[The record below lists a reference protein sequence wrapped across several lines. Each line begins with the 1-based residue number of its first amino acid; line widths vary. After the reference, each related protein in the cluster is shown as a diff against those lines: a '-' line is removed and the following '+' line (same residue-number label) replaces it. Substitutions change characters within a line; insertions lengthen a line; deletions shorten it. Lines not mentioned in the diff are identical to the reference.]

1 MAEYVI
7 RIVIDPSGATDG
19 GGKVVN
25 TLNEIDNSATEA
37 NQSLELLK
45 KGFSALRTVL
55 EAPIDQFLEI
65 KSLVEDLSSEYD
77 DAFLAE
83 ERLNSALLLSGQYSK
98 ELSDHLIDLASN
110 LASTSRFADD
120 AIIEGEKLAVLYGK
134 QGDALDRLI
143 AVSVKYAQF
152 MGVSFDSAV
161 VKVARSLE
169 TGSIIL
175 GRYPVILSAAGDAAT
190 KTEEVLSKLEKIK
203 IGKDLQDD
211 ILASQKAFSELR
223 EELGRVLNES
233 SFIKAFFIVVGDSIN
248 KLTVFVS
255 ENKREFQDLFGR
267 VFKASL
273 DVAASSFK
281 IFFDIAQKGFEIL
294 LNLIAKLS
302 TSYIGSKL
310 GFEQITGPEVEA
322 FSKATEAV
330 RQSQE
335 DLRVWKNIRL
345 DESGAVKATIDKI
358 TEELEANKIKANE
371 ARDAMLGL
379 GGTRTSILG
388 LVTEVKDLANRLSE
402 VPEIPKSVDDLLER
416 ITKKTAE
423 LEALNKNTRT
433 EGTPFDPR
441 SLAAK
446 NETVGIGGPTDI
458 TDQNALKVYK
468 QIFEAQDKFKT
479 EQQAINVLLG
489 SMTITDE
496 QKDTIKRAYLEMEI
510 AGLQSSTKAADG
522 FTIAFD
528 KIALEAENS
537 SKVVQDVMGVAVG
550 GFTNL
555 LTNLISANRQSWKT
569 IANDAIQEIERII
582 LSQLV
587 LKAISGAGAAFS
599 AGSYAGGSPAP
610 EFAEG
615 GPAQAMRPIK
625 VGERGTELFVPQT
638 NGKIV
643 PNEALGGS
651 EVHITI
657 VNVDDERKIGDFL
670 QSGQADKVILNRLY
684 ENRTSLSRI
693 QG

>member
-77 DAFLAE
+77 NAFLAE

-110 LASTSRFADD
+110 LASTSRFEDD

-330 RQSQE
+330 RESQE
-335 DLRVWKNIRL
+335 ALRVWKNIPL

-358 TEELEANKIKANE
+358 TEGLEANKIKANE

>member
-77 DAFLAE
+77 NAFLAE

-330 RQSQE
+330 RESQE
-335 DLRVWKNIRL
+335 ALRVWKNIPL

-358 TEELEANKIKANE
+358 TEGLEANKIKANE

>member
-77 DAFLAE
+77 NAFLAE

-110 LASTSRFADD
+110 LASTSRFEDD

-152 MGVSFDSAV
+152 MGVSLDSAV
-161 VKVARSLE
+161 LKVARSLE

-330 RQSQE
+330 RESQE
-335 DLRVWKNIRL
+335 ALRVWKNIPL

-358 TEELEANKIKANE
+358 TEGLEANKIKANE

>member
-110 LASTSRFADD
+110 LASTSRFEDD

-330 RQSQE
+330 RESQE
-335 DLRVWKNIRL
+335 ALRVWKNIPL

-358 TEELEANKIKANE
+358 TEGLEANKIKANE

>member
-77 DAFLAE
+77 NAFLAE

-110 LASTSRFADD
+110 LASTSRFEDD

-330 RQSQE
+330 RESQE
-335 DLRVWKNIRL
+335 ALRVWKNIPL

-358 TEELEANKIKANE
+358 TEGLEANKIKANE

-587 LKAISGAGAAFS
+587 LKAISGAGAAVS

>member
-77 DAFLAE
+77 NAFLAE

-110 LASTSRFADD
+110 LASTSRFEDD

-161 VKVARSLE
+161 LKVARSLE

-330 RQSQE
+330 RESQE
-335 DLRVWKNIRL
+335 ALRVWKNIPL

-358 TEELEANKIKANE
+358 TEGLEANKIKANE

>member
-77 DAFLAE
+77 NAFLAE

-110 LASTSRFADD
+110 LASTSRFEDD
-120 AIIEGEKLAVLYGK
+120 AIIEGERLAVLYGK

-330 RQSQE
+330 RESQE
-335 DLRVWKNIRL
+335 ALRVWKNIPL

-358 TEELEANKIKANE
+358 TEGLEANKIKANE

>member
-330 RQSQE
+330 RESQE
-335 DLRVWKNIRL
+335 ALRVWKNIPL

-358 TEELEANKIKANE
+358 TEGLEANKIKANE

>member
-77 DAFLAE
+77 NAFLAE

-110 LASTSRFADD
+110 LASTSRFEDD

-330 RQSQE
+330 RESQE
-335 DLRVWKNIRL
+335 ALRVWKNIPL

-358 TEELEANKIKANE
+358 TEGLEANKIKANE

-587 LKAISGAGAAFS
+587 LKAISGAGAAVS

-657 VNVDDERKIGDFL
+657 VNVDDERKISDFL

>member
-77 DAFLAE
+77 NAFLAE

-110 LASTSRFADD
+110 LASTSRFEDD

-134 QGDALDRLI
+134 QSDALDRLI

-233 SFIKAFFIVVGDSIN
+233 SLIKAFFIVVGDSIN

-330 RQSQE
+330 RESQE
-335 DLRVWKNIRL
+335 ALRVWKNIPL

-358 TEELEANKIKANE
+358 TEGLEANKIKANE

-587 LKAISGAGAAFS
+587 LKAISGAGAAVS

>member
-110 LASTSRFADD
+110 LASTSRFEDD

-152 MGVSFDSAV
+152 MGVSLDSAV
-161 VKVARSLE
+161 LKVARSLE

-330 RQSQE
+330 RESQE
-335 DLRVWKNIRL
+335 ALRVWKNIPL

-358 TEELEANKIKANE
+358 TEGLEANKIKANE